1 MNDYLESLKWRYA
14 TKKYDSQK
22 KVSDEDIENL
32 KRAIQLSVSSGGLQP
47 YRVIVVKSQEAK
59 EKLAEAAFGN
69 NQNVFKD
76 CSHLFIFANETNLG
90 DSHVDSY
97 IENISKVRNVEK
109 ESLADFGNMIKGSLK
124 SRSEEDNNHW
134 AGKQAYIALGS
145 LITAAAAAKI
155 DTTPMEGFDPKG
167 IDNILELEKKGIS
180 TAAIVAAGYRH
191 SDDDF
196 QSYTKV
202 RKPEEELFITI

>member
-1 MNDYLESLKWRYA
+1 MNNYLESLKWRYA

-22 KVSDEDIENL
+22 KVSDKDIENL
-32 KRAIQLSVSSGGLQP
+32 KSAIQLSVSSGGLQP
-47 YRVIVVKSQEAK
+47 YRVVVVKSQEMK

-76 CSHLFIFANETNLG
+76 CSHLFIFANEINLG
-90 DSHVDSY
+90 DNHVDKY
-97 IENISKVRNVEK
+97 MQNISETRNVER
-109 ESLADFGNMIKGSLK
+109 ESLADFENMIKGSLK
-124 SRSEEDNNHW
+124 NRSEEENSHW
-134 AGKQAYIALGS
+134 AGKQSYIALGS
-145 LITAAAAAKI
+145 LITAAAVAKI

-167 IDNILELEKKGIS
+167 VDSILELDKKGLAS
-180 TAAIVAAGYRH
+180 AAIVAAGYRH

-196 QSYTKV
+196 QSYAKV